1 MRAPWTFDSGRLLY
15 INSLMTE
22 EERDIFFIDL
32 KKVDP
37 RQNYVKM
44 LLGLQKYMLGQDV
57 VHLDDG
63 YR

>member
-44 LLGLQKYMLGQDV
+44 LLGL
-57 VHLDDG
+57 
-63 YR
+63 

>member
-44 LLGLQKYMLGQDV
+44 LLVLQKYMLGQDV